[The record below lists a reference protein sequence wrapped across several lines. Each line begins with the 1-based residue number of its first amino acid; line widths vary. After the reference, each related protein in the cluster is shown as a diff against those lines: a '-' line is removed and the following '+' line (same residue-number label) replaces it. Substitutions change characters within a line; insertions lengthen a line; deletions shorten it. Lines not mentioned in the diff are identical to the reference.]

1 MENTI
6 EIQLGQ
12 ELFKYATVNL
22 MRYKVFGILD
32 REDGKYYQIRC
43 LTCSHG
49 RLCEVLIKLDD
60 CKNLKYVSMLN
71 DEEEDLRYYWHTT
84 DDGDFYCLT
93 KKQSLE
99 KYYERAMKK
108 VKKEIYEHQEE
119 IKRKEQKLIKYKEIL
134 KGLE

>member
-12 ELFKYATVNL
+12 ELFKYATIHF
-22 MRYKVFGILD
+22 MKYKVVSILD
-32 REDGKYYQIRC
+32 REDGRYYQIRC
-43 LTCSHG
+43 LTCNHDRS
-49 RLCEVLIKLDD
+49 CEILIKLDD
-60 CKNLKYVSMLN
+60 RKNLKYVSMLN
-71 DEEEDLRYYWHTT
+71 DDEEDPQYYWHTT

-99 KYYERAMKK
+99 KLYERAMKK
-108 VKKEIYEHQEE
+108 VKKEICEHREE